1 MSKNKFEY
9 IAPPP
14 MPIALKNTVKRTVIS
29 ATEQE
34 AFIIKVV
41 ASAIKTGKIDVGGGV
56 SDLSLDGMSASN
68 ASIDKGSFKE
78 IGAIGEAVTISSEA
92 ILRSFVKIGTADT
105 SFDTTGQ
112 YQLQVNEDV
121 LQVGNIIDLRT
132 LKFITKANVIQ
143 MGLDNTTSESF
154 MQGLTFKKQDNYS
167 SQGSIIINRV
177 GLLSFPFGQFI
188 DDKTYAPITNTKKRF
203 EGARTSLRSVYLSSD
218 LTFGDKLT
226 SDDEFTFNQKSFID
240 DLNNNNNQAS
250 IYYTNFEC
258 NNINLHGGGLISGL
272 GKDLEIILTT
282 TSNSEE
288 VFMTFDN
295 ASEIIKFE
303 KGLQFTLTDFRFES
317 SGSIGFTT
325 NNFLNML
332 INSSQIN
339 FYRRLIIENDQAIQ
353 IKGTNIEFR
362 DNLNNVI
369 LKLARKSTNTIDNRL
384 EDITFNFF
392 TGTFLTQGRFADVQL
407 QLDDFTTISGPYY
420 NSGSDT
426 SATNNKNNPTL
437 KIQNKENYAVDTNL
451 PSTKTYVQSKYLEGN
466 SNVTF
471 TFANVCTTS
480 QNDFIFS
487 GFAIIGSTDTTDAS
501 HLHLRLDGSFNRL
514 DTTTPNILTKTV
526 IKRNILA
533 LESITFTE
541 TVDYTNSNGPLL
553 DIQLTSTSSI
563 RLNVSIKLEIIA
575 I

>member
-1 MSKNKFEY
+1 MSKKIEY

-34 AFIIKVV
+34 AFIIKVI
-41 ASAIKTGKIDVGGGV
+41 ANAIKTGKIDVGGGV

-105 SFDTTGQ
+105 TFDTTGQ

-121 LQVGNIIDLRT
+121 LQVGNILDLRT
-132 LKFITKANVIQ
+132 LKFLTKANVIQ

-154 MQGLTFKKQDNYS
+154 MQGLTFKKLDNYS

-226 SDDEFTFNQKSFID
+226 SDDEFTFNQKSFINN
-240 DLNNNNNQAS
+240 LNNFDNQPS

-258 NNINLHGGGLISGL
+258 NNINLHGGNIISGL
-272 GKDLEIILTT
+272 GKDLEFILTKT
-282 TSNSEE
+282 DNTEE
-288 VFMTFDN
+288 NFMSFDN
-295 ASEIIKFE
+295 ATEVVKFQ
-303 KGLQFTLTDFRFES
+303 KGLQFSITDFRFEAT
-317 SGSIGFTT
+317 GTIGFTT
-325 NNFLNML
+325 NNFLNLL
-332 INSSQIN
+332 ISSSQLIY
-339 FYRRLIIENDQAIQ
+339 YRRIVIENDVPFQ

-369 LKLARKSTNTIDNRL
+369 LKLARKSSNTVDNRL

-420 NSGSDT
+420 NSGSST

-451 PSTKTYVQSKYLEGN
+451 PSTKTYVQSKFLEAN

-487 GFAIIGSTDTTDAS
+487 GFAIIGSTDTNDAS

-514 DTTTPNILTKTV
+514 DTATPNILTKTV

-541 TVDYTNSNGPLL
+541 SVDYTNSNGPLL

>member
-1 MSKNKFEY
+1 MSKKFEY

-29 ATEQE
+29 ASEQE
-34 AFIIKVV
+34 SFIIKVV
-41 ASAIKTGKIDVGGGV
+41 ATAIKTGKIDVGGGV

-92 ILRSFVKIGTADT
+92 ILRSFVKIGTAET
-105 SFDTTGQ
+105 TFDTTGQ

-121 LQVGNIIDLRT
+121 LQVGNILDLRT
-132 LKFITKANVIQ
+132 LKFLTKANVIQ
-143 MGLDNTTSESF
+143 MGLDNTTSDSF
-154 MQGLTFKKQDNYS
+154 IQGLTFKKQDNYS

-226 SDDEFTFNQKSFID
+226 ADDEFTFNQKSFID

-272 GKDLEIILTT
+272 GKDFEILLTT
-282 TSNSEE
+282 TSNTEE
-288 VFMTFDN
+288 LFMTFDN

-303 KGLQFTLTDFRFES
+303 KGLQFTLTDFRFEA

-332 INSSQIN
+332 ISSSQIN
-339 FYRRLIIENDQAIQ
+339 FYRRLIVENDVPFQ
-353 IKGTNIEFR
+353 ISGTNIEFR
-362 DNLNNVI
+362 DNLNNII

-420 NSGSDT
+420 NSGSST

-451 PSTKTYVQSKYLEGN
+451 PSTKTYVQSKFLEAN